1 MAAEVR
7 MTVEEY
13 LDLLERTATNVKRV
27 GRAARS
33 IQKETRPARRKAG
46 KAVKGRA
53 AARRKANKRAR
64 KKNGSARGQLR
75 TSLERESEMPRRPAS
90 AAQLARQ
97 PLLALQLAG
106 HRLARSVL
114 RVGPGAAPGEDLR
127 YFCSLGFSTSLP
139 RSNEGFYFEAFK
151 VLLQYF

>member
-46 KAVKGRA
+46 KAVKGMA
-53 AARRKANKRAR
+53 AALRKANKMAR
-64 KKNGSARGQLR
+64 KKNGSFKKGYDQARVMR
-75 TSLERESEMPRRPAS
+75 MAHKIRR
-90 AAQLARQ
+90 
-97 PLLALQLAG
+97 
-106 HRLARSVL
+106 
-114 RVGPGAAPGEDLR
+114 
-127 YFCSLGFSTSLP
+127 
-139 RSNEGFYFEAFK
+139 K
-151 VLLQYF
+151 K